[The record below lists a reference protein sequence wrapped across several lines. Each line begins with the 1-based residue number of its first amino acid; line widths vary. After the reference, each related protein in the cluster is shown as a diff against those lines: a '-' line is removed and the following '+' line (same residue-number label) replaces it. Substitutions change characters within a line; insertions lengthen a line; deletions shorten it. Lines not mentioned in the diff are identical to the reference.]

1 MHDYS
6 YSAHLVINDGYEDRL
21 DVTITCQNAQQLL
34 RAKDLIADQM
44 NAYIAEFAVQSGL
57 TGVPSNA
64 EQNAAALQAVIQ
76 EQTEKV
82 KQQEPEEP
90 AEPELPEAA
99 PDEPE
104 ESPPSHDD
112 ALDAVC
118 YRPDLASFKLAPTE
132 TPKKAAKPEGAKG
145 LMRLRCP
152 KCGDEFVAFTKDYR
166 TEWTCKECGAKFS
179 LENTA
184 LFEYDCSCG
193 RHTYG
198 QTNIE
203 SPDFSYPCGD
213 CGKETT
219 AGSGTTSQDSSGR
232 TASRETIRI
241 HSPTREATGWT
252 PKESTKA
259 QPFPLT
265 SKETRYGQGRIDRP
279 V

>member
-21 DVTITCQNAQQLL
+21 DMTITCQNAQQLF

-118 YRPDLASFKLAPTE
+118 YRPDLASFKLVPTE
-132 TPKKAAKPEGAKG
+132 TPQKAAAPAGAKG
-145 LMRLRCP
+145 LMRLKCP
-152 KCGDEFVAFTKDYR
+152 KCGDVFVAFTKDYR
-166 TEWTCKECGAKFS
+166 A
-179 LENTA
+179 
-184 LFEYDCSCG
+184 
-193 RHTYG
+193 
-198 QTNIE
+198 
-203 SPDFSYPCGD
+203 
-213 CGKETT
+213 
-219 AGSGTTSQDSSGR
+219 
-232 TASRETIRI
+232 
-241 HSPTREATGWT
+241 
-252 PKESTKA
+252 
-259 QPFPLT
+259 
-265 SKETRYGQGRIDRP
+265 

>member
-21 DVTITCQNAQQLL
+21 DMTITCQNAQQLL
-34 RAKDLIADQM
+34 RAKDTIADQM
-44 NAYIAEFAVQSGL
+44 NTYIAEFATQSNL
-57 TGVPSNA
+57 IRKPSNA
-64 EQNAAALQAVIQ
+64 EQNAAALQTVIQ
-76 EQTEKV
+76 EQTEKA
-82 KQQEPEEP
+82 KQQEPEEL
-90 AEPELPEAA
+90 AEPEP
-99 PDEPE
+99 
-104 ESPPSHDD
+104 HDD

-219 AGSGTTSQDSSGR
+219 LK
-232 TASRETIRI
+232 
-241 HSPTREATGWT
+241 WN
-252 PKESTKA
+252 PKAKKYME
-259 QPFPLT
+259 
-265 SKETRYGQGRIDRP
+265 
-279 V
+279 

>member
-21 DVTITCQNAQQLL
+21 DITITCQNAQQLL

-64 EQNAAALQAVIQ
+64 EQ
-76 EQTEKV
+76 
-82 KQQEPEEP
+82 QEPKEP
-90 AEPELPEAA
+90 AEPEPPEVA

-104 ESPPSHDD
+104 ESPLSHDD
-112 ALDAVC
+112 ALDAAC

-219 AGSGTTSQDSSGR
+219 LK
-232 TASRETIRI
+232 
-241 HSPTREATGWT
+241 WN
-252 PKESTKA
+252 PKAKKYME
-259 QPFPLT
+259 
-265 SKETRYGQGRIDRP
+265 
-279 V
+279 